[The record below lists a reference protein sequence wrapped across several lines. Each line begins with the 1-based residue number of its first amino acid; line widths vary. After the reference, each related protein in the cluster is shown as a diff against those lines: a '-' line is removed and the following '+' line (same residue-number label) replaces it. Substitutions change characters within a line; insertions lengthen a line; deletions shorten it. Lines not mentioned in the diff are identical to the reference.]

1 LHRKLGCAT
10 LLAVALVVACGPAS
24 TPAARK
30 PAPSAMSPDHVTVT
44 AREYR
49 FIMPATWHSGWAAV
63 TLLNDGAAPH
73 QLQLARLRSGVSSE
87 QVRTAFLRGDARA
100 AFAGLELVGGPDT
113 VEPGLGQLVM
123 VRLDPGDYLG
133 LDLASGADG
142 VQNVS
147 HGMLQPFTVSG
158 PPAGAEPS
166 AQGDL
171 VERSFGY
178 AVLPIPAR
186 RVVLRVRNVS
196 ADDAHEAAIVRPE
209 SGRDIDDVLSFL
221 RRPAGPPPFRFVGG
235 VAGLEPGGIS
245 YLNLEL
251 DAGSYVLFCFVTDP
265 ETGRFHFDEGMIQSF
280 TVGTP
285 R

>member
-1 LHRKLGCAT
+1 MHRRLWFVM
-10 LLAVALVVACGPAS
+10 LLAVALVVACGPAAI
-24 TPAARK
+24 PAARK
-30 PAPSAMSPDHVTVT
+30 PAPSPASPDHVTVT

-49 FIMPATWHSGWAAV
+49 FTMPETWHSGWVAV

-73 QLQLARLRSGVSSE
+73 QLQLARLRAGVSGD
-87 QVRTAFLRGDARA
+87 QVRAAFLRGDARA

-113 VEPGLGQLVM
+113 VEPGLGQLVT

-142 VQNVS
+142 VQNVN
-147 HGMLQPFTVSG
+147 HGMLQPFAVSG

-166 AQGDL
+166 AGGDL

-178 AVLPIPAR
+178 AVPPIPVR

-209 SGRDIDDVLSFL
+209 SGRDADDVLSFL
-221 RRPAGPPPFRFVGG
+221 RHPAGPPPFRFVGG
-235 VAGLEPGGIS
+235 IAGLEPGGIS
-245 YLNLEL
+245 YLSL
-251 DAGSYVLFCFVTDP
+251 DLDSGRYVLFCFVTDP
-265 ETGRFHFDEGMIQSF
+265 DTGRFHFDEGMIQSF
-280 TVGTP
+280 TVGTLP
-285 R
+285 